1 MSGRPKLLALK
12 KRIEADGTEDDIFEA
27 VAEGLPIGK
36 LCTKFG
42 ITSRKMFYDWKG
54 KEGPRHDKY
63 RAARIIAGEAHAE
76 LAGEILDDLDDKVLL
91 TGPEVQAAV
100 SRSKYQQWLASI
112 KDREQFGVQEKG
124 ATINLNFG
132 ELHFDALRAARP
144 KLLPKDPFKN
154 VSGSTLEEATVDPI
168 IPIIT
173 AEDIEVSDLGDG
185 GEPYYEPIEDETVG
199 AGNDGEADA
208 QSGQIDEPISPPA
221 PTSLAPELG
230 ELL

>member
-1 MSGRPKLLALK
+1 MGGRPKLLALR
-12 KRIEADGTEDDIFEA
+12 KRIEAEGIEDEIFEA
-27 VAEGLPIGK
+27 VAEGLPVGK
-36 LCTKFG
+36 LCTKFE

-54 KEGPRHDKY
+54 KEGERHEKY
-63 RAARIIAGEAHAE
+63 KAARIIAGEAHAE
-76 LAGEILDDLDDKVLL
+76 LAGEILDELDGKTLL

-100 SRSKYQQWLASI
+100 SRSKYQQWLAGI
-112 KDREQFGVQEKG
+112 KDREQFGIHEPG

-144 KLLPKDPFKN
+144 KLLAKIGRMGTHDPE
-154 VSGSTLEEATVDPI
+154 VSETTI
-168 IPIIT
+168 IS
-173 AEDIEVSDLGDG
+173 AEDIYVTDLGTNG
-185 GEPYYEPIEDETVG
+185 GDVVTYEPYYEPIEEVA

-221 PTSLAPELG
+221 ATLAPELG

>member
-1 MSGRPKLLALK
+1 MSGRPKLLALR
-12 KRIEADGTEDDIFEA
+12 KRIEADGTEDEIFEA

-54 KEGPRHDKY
+54 KEGVRHEKY
-63 RAARIIAGEAHAE
+63 RAARTIAGEAHAE
-76 LAGEILDDLDDKVLL
+76 LAGEILDELDGKILL

-112 KDREQFGVQEKG
+112 KDRDQFGVQEKG
-124 ATINLNFG
+124 ATVNLNFG

-144 KLLPKDPFKN
+144 KLI
-154 VSGSTLEEATVDPI
+154 ATSP
-168 IPIIT
+168 PIIT

-185 GEPYYEPIEDETVG
+185 GEPYYEPVDETVG

-221 PTSLAPELG
+221 PTLAPELG
-230 ELL
+230 DLL